1 MRVNGLRVG
10 IVGAGWMGHEHARAW
25 ANNAPRGT
33 VVAVADTSPERAGH
47 LAETYCAAG
56 VETFSDLETML
67 ATSELD
73 AVDICLPHHLH
84 TEAIL
89 AAARAGKAIL
99 CEKPIC
105 TTLEDAAV
113 IRDVLGES
121 GVTFMAAHNQ
131 LFHPSLVEARR
142 MLAAGA
148 LGRPFL
154 FRSIEAV
161 QNRGFASGR
170 VPIDLGGGESPWVWR
185 SDLARMGGGEILD
198 TGWHATYR
206 LLALAN
212 DRPVSVSAMIDRY
225 AVKQLEAEDTGVILI
240 RFASGAIGEILTTW
254 AFSLVGPWSFEI
266 GAEHGSLAG
275 GRTRLAHQLH
285 GWPEAVEFS
294 NELADTFTAEIA
306 YFLDVVQ
313 KGAAPV
319 ASFAEA
325 ARVLQL
331 TLAAYTAAAEQAVV
345 SLPEDPT
352 QPGVAVAAA

>member
-1 MRVNGLRVG
+1 LNGLRVG

-25 ANNAPRGT
+25 AKNAPRGEI
-33 VVAVADTSPERAGH
+33 VAVADTSPERATH
-47 LAETYCAAG
+47 LSGTHCAVG
-56 VETFSDLETML
+56 VPAFADLESML
-67 ATSELD
+67 AAAELD

-89 AAARAGKAIL
+89 AAAQAGVAIL

-113 IRDVLGES
+113 IRDALS
-121 GVTFMAAHNQ
+121 ARDVTFMAAHNQ

-142 MLAAGA
+142 LLASGA
-148 LGRPFL
+148 LGRPFV
-154 FRSIEAV
+154 FRSIEAG

-185 SDLARMGGGEILD
+185 TDPARMGGGEILD

-212 DRPVSVSAMIDRY
+212 DRPVSVTAMVDRY
-225 AVKQLEAEDTGVILI
+225 AVKQLETEDTGVILV
-240 RFASGAIGEILTTW
+240 RFASGAIGEILTSW
-254 AFSLVGPWSFEI
+254 AFSLVGPWSFEV

-275 GRTRLAHQLH
+275 GKTRLVHQLH
-285 GWPEAVEFS
+285 GWPGPVELS
-294 NELADTFTAEIA
+294 NDPADTFTAEIA

-331 TLAAYTAAAEQAVV
+331 TLAAYTAASEEAVV
-345 SLPEDPT
+345 RLPEDPT
-352 QPGVAVAAA
+352 QPGVVVA